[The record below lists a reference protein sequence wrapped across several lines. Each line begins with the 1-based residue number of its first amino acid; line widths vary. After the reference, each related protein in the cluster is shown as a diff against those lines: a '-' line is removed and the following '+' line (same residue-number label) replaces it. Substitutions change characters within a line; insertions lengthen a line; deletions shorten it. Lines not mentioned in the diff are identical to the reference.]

1 MTQQEF
7 ETLTQVNV
15 ASSEFDAINRVY
27 MDSDVDKETF
37 CKFWCKIN
45 KSRVL
50 AAKVDRIEAERNA
63 QATRDLLWSIVNCG
77 YTQAELE
84 ADACDHL
91 GIDQRDACR
100 KVGID
105 LFDYAR
111 PKFCKS
117 VSDICYEVNK
127 YLSK

>member
-1 MTQQEF
+1 MTKQEF
-7 ETLTQVNV
+7 ETRTLVKV
-15 ASSEFDAINRVY
+15 SDLEFTCIEGVY
-27 MDSDVDKETF
+27 MCSDVDKDTF
-37 CKFWCKIN
+37 CKLWAKMN
-45 KSRVL
+45 PTRVET
-50 AAKVDRIEAERNA
+50 AKARIEAERNA